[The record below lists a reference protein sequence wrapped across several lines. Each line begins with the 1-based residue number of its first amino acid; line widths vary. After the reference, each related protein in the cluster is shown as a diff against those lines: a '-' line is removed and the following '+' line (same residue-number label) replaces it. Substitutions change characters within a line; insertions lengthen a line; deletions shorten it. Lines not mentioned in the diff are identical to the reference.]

1 MNLELERLKATSSL
15 ASVDSQLQISQW
27 AINKVTKGVANTT
40 YDLYQNT
47 GLYSYV
53 SKVAQ
58 ILKKVNVYIVDEDS
72 QLENVLTQNLYKF
85 PITPDQIN
93 FKDDYTIEEVETIAG
108 KINYIKDI
116 DIREINFR
124 SIFPAV
130 YYPFSEDY
138 SKFDW
143 ACVKSIEGIRA
154 KNKSVKLVITGL
166 GIVFRCYI
174 ERFNKNSTG
183 EGDIEFIISFV
194 EAKDHKSYET
204 ESKYS
209 QFKPK
214 EFSS

>member
-1 MNLELERLKATSSL
+1 MNLELERLKVTSSL
-15 ASVDSQLQISQW
+15 ASVDSELQISQW
-27 AINKVTKGVANTT
+27 AINKVTKGVANTA

-47 GLYSYV
+47 GLYNYV

-58 ILKKVNVYIVDEDS
+58 ILKKVNVYIIDEDS

-124 SIFPAV
+124 STFPSV

-143 ACVKSIEGIRA
+143 ACVKSIEEIRA
-154 KNKSVKLVITGL
+154 A
-166 GIVFRCYI
+166 
-174 ERFNKNSTG
+174 
-183 EGDIEFIISFV
+183 DIYKIPRAYLI
-194 EAKDHKSYET
+194 
-204 ESKYS
+204 
-209 QFKPK
+209 
-214 EFSS
+214 FSID